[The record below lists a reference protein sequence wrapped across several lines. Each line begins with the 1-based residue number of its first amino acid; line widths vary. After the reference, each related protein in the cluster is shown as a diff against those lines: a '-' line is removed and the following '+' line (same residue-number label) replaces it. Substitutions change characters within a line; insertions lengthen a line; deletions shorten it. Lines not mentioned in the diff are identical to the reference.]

1 MKETSSDFQYHRISI
16 KSDIY
21 AILPTTS
28 IHFLCDFI
36 YVYMEH
42 NMSADR
48 LSKEALNMKVGLLS
62 FS

>member
-1 MKETSSDFQYHRISI
+1 MKETSSDFQYRWISI

-28 IHFLCDFI
+28 NHLLYDFSH
-36 YVYMEH
+36 VYREH

-48 LSKEALNMKVGLLS
+48 LSKEALNMKAILLS
-62 FS
+62 FL